1 MNINSIATAEPEF
14 DFKAY
19 FLGHTKASGWFCDRF
34 GNIRKHFNGD
44 FFGSVD
50 GDKFILDETLAYSDG
65 INESRLWKVSID
77 SQGNFRAEGDSLLG
91 EARGRLVGNT
101 LNLQYA
107 MWVEVAG
114 NKKWKLSMDDW
125 MVYQPDGSLHNV
137 TRVKKWGV
145 LVGVVSTQY
154 AKLKRSSSVPGS
166 ANDANASI
174 QLAANNKRV
183 GQG

>member
-1 MNINSIATAEPEF
+1 
-14 DFKAY
+14 
-19 FLGHTKASGWFCDRF
+19 
-34 GNIRKHFNGD
+34 
-44 FFGSVD
+44 
-50 GDKFILDETLAYSDG
+50 
-65 INESRLWKVSID
+65 
-77 SQGNFRAEGDSLLG
+77 
-91 EARGRLVGNT
+91 
-101 LNLQYA
+101 